1 MSMELRRERENAL
14 LVEEFADID
23 AENLS
28 YDFFKGLT
36 SLSILTLGGVLGLS
50 ESVFAEE
57 INTWQMLTAG
67 GFVAASG
74 ITALQCQADIV
85 QVARGR
91 KQPTVWLR
99 WGHRIAP
106 GLLGGGIG
114 AFLIL
119 LSGAT

>member
-1 MSMELRRERENAL
+1 MSIKVRRERENAL
-14 LVEEFADID
+14 LAEEFSSID

-50 ESVFAEE
+50 ESVFAED
-57 INTWQMLTAG
+57 INTLQMLTAG
-67 GFVAASG
+67 GLVAASG

-106 GLLGGGIG
+106 ALLGGGIG

-119 LSGAT
+119 LSGVI

>member
-1 MSMELRRERENAL
+1 MSIKVRRERESAL
-14 LVEEFADID
+14 LAEEFSGID
-23 AENLS
+23 AGNLS

-50 ESVFAEE
+50 ESVFAEQ
-57 INTWQMLTAG
+57 INTLQMLTAG
-67 GFVAASG
+67 GLVAASG
-74 ITALQCQADIV
+74 IIALQCQADIV

-106 GLLGGGIG
+106 ALLGGGIG
-114 AFLIL
+114 SFLIL
-119 LSGAT
+119 LSGVI